1 MPLKRCS
8 LLQCSCP
15 PRRSVPS
22 KKLGY
27 WYDSGSNTASKHT
40 RKHEDTSLYLS
51 LISTWGKNNEFCLN
65 SNEFGFI
72 SDSVSNVGS
81 YKRNTWYNLSC
92 LLQSYCGL
100 SIITKLF
107 LDDSFS
113 RPMAQSAM
121 AVAGG
126 RMSKSEDWRMPLT
139 HTLRQLWQWLEEGCR
154 KPVVSVCHTPLH
166 LCSKSQEWS
175 NTINP
180 TTSR

>member
-81 YKRNTWYNLSC
+81 YKRNTWCNLSC
-92 LLQSYCGL
+92 PLQTYCHLITNEKLYASWQFSETYG
-100 SIITKLF
+100 IINYGTGWRKDKVNQCPPFHNRKPNGHWYGKPQMLHESKL
-107 LDDSFS
+107 
-113 RPMAQSAM
+113 
-121 AVAGG
+121 V
-126 RMSKSEDWRMPLT
+126 
-139 HTLRQLWQWLEEGCR
+139 QWL
-154 KPVVSVCHTPLH
+154 TW
-166 LCSKSQEWS
+166 WS
-175 NTINP
+175 SLLLNMKEDYQTVKCD
-180 TTSR
+180 